1 VATGLGEAG
10 VAPAGVA
17 GAIVDAEIT
26 IVDSFGVRG
35 RTVAIFKLIPWPVA
49 ENGNLLTLYKK
60 GEYFLSN

>member
-1 VATGLGEAG
+1 MVAEM
-10 VAPAGVA
+10 
-17 GAIVDAEIT
+17 T